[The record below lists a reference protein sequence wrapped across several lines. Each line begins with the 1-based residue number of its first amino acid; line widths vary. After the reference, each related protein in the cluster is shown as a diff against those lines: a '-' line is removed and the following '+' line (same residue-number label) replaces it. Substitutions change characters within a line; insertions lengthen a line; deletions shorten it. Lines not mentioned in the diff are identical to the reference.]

1 MRKLGSAIFL
11 PLLFGFFSAP
21 PMYAHHGS
29 AAYDTKNTLI
39 LTGAVTMLQLANP
52 HSTIALD
59 AKDDNGNV
67 SHWVIEFGVLRDL
80 VEQGWT
86 NTTLKPG
93 DQIKVSIHAKS
104 NGDHSGLLVGDI
116 TYADGKPI
124 YLKPPNGQQSYHRPM
139 HW

>member
-1 MRKLGSAIFL
+1 MRGFRSLFLL
-11 PLLFGFFSAP
+11 PLFVGFCCP
-21 PMYAHHGS
+21 PSTYAHHGS
-29 AAYDTKNTLI
+29 AAYDTKNTVI

-59 AKDDNGNV
+59 SKDDKGNV
-67 SHWVIEFGVLRDL
+67 SHWVVEFGVLRDL

-104 NGDHSGLLVGDI
+104 DGDHSGLLVGDI